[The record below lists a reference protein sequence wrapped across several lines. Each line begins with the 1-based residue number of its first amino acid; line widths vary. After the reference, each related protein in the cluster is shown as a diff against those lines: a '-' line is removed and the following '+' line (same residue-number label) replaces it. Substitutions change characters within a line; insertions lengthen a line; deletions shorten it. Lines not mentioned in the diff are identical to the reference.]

1 MIYLH
6 DNYVHLSSM
15 HLLRLCW
22 FQILFLYMCSAMEEC
37 VTRFPQ
43 YADFKRMEDENT
55 ALHIAASNDKLEVL
69 KYLCSL
75 VRLMYSSCFTSVHT
89 ISPVAIYFSVVMR

>member
-1 MIYLH
+1 
-6 DNYVHLSSM
+6 
-15 HLLRLCW
+15 
-22 FQILFLYMCSAMEEC
+22 MCSAMEEFM
-37 VTRFPQ
+37 TRFPQ

-75 VRLMYSSCFTSVHT
+75 VRLLFLFHYHMYTCVG
-89 ISPVAIYFSVVMR
+89 INI

>member
-1 MIYLH
+1 
-6 DNYVHLSSM
+6 
-15 HLLRLCW
+15 
-22 FQILFLYMCSAMEEC
+22 MEEC

-75 VRLMYSSCFTSVHT
+75 VRLMYSSYFTSVHT
-89 ISPVAIYFSVVMR
+89 MHTMLLY

>member
-1 MIYLH
+1 MFSTH
-6 DNYVHLSSM
+6 FHVW
-15 HLLRLCW
+15 R
-22 FQILFLYMCSAMEEC
+22 ILDCTCFSFMCSAMEEFM
-37 VTRFPQ
+37 TRFPQ

-75 VRLMYSSCFTSVHT
+75 VRILFLFHYHMYTC
-89 ISPVAIYFSVVMR
+89 RD

>member
-1 MIYLH
+1 
-6 DNYVHLSSM
+6 
-15 HLLRLCW
+15 
-22 FQILFLYMCSAMEEC
+22 MEEC

-55 ALHIAASNDKLEVL
+55 ALHIAASNDKLEIL

-75 VRLMYSSCFTSVHT
+75 VRLMYSSYFTSAYNAYNEYTNSIVKMQY
-89 ISPVAIYFSVVMR
+89 SM